1 MLGTTI
7 DLGAHEDALRAAL
20 AARGVPYDMRTLAP
34 AVADWL
40 RWKFRRYQ
48 IDRTDAARWERVLAG
63 DLPRRVKDAGPPPA
77 VYQAARCARVRP
89 RQGARYGRRTIET
102 GMHTRSASARI
113 CTRCNP
119 RSAGRATDAPDGPE
133 RNRRTRTRWET

>member
-77 VYQAARCARVRP
+77 GYQADALCACEAPAGGAVWTPDNRDGDAHSKRQRP
-89 RQGARYGRRTIET
+89 DL
-102 GMHTRSASARI
+102 HKV
-113 CTRCNP
+113 
-119 RSAGRATDAPDGPE
+119 
-133 RNRRTRTRWET
+133 